1 MDTKTKANKLL
12 ESELNESIGE
22 LISTG
27 VFTTTLGP
35 LAAGVLGVV
44 FGVGKDLF
52 KKVQAYQRANDK
64 NSTPLE
70 RVRHKLSNE
79 IEDDSKYY
87 KGILTRLAM
96 SQSLKELNTISLEL
110 SKHLKLD
117 KEEFVAL
124 HDYLFSQRRKF
135 HELHL
140 LTDH

>member
-1 MDTKTKANKLL
+1 MDNKTKANELL
-12 ESELNESIGE
+12 SSELNETVGE
-22 LISTG
+22 LISSG

-35 LAAGVLGVV
+35 LAAGVLGVM

-52 KKVQAYQRANDK
+52 RKVQSYRKANDK
-64 NSTPLE
+64 DSTPLE

-79 IEDDSKYY
+79 IEEDSKYY
-87 KGILTRLAM
+87 KSVLTRLAM
-96 SQSLKELNTISLEL
+96 SQSLKELNNISLEL

-117 KEEFVAL
+117 KEEYVAL
-124 HDYLFSQRRKF
+124 HEYLFSQRRKF